1 MAYRILIDPGH
12 YTNYNRSPIVKE
24 YYEGNQ
30 MWKLS
35 QYLIPALKAY
45 GFEVGCTKTSLAN
58 YPKDGS
64 GQDAV
69 VTRGRM
75 GKGYDFALSLHTNA
89 ADSSAVDRA
98 VALVFV
104 DDDCGEIDDISYKL
118 GQKIGAAVKNTMGLS
133 SLQIVQQ
140 KSSNDRDGDGKRN
153 DDYYGFLYGAHQA
166 GTAAVLMEH
175 GFHTHAATARWLL
188 SDANLKKLAEAE
200 AAVLAEWFGLKKTAA
215 TPPASTPQPAPASG
229 DQLYRIRKTWADAK
243 SQTGAYKNLDNAKK
257 ACGVG
262 FKVFD
267 KDGKVVYDPAA
278 AAGTATQ
285 EPAKEYPQ
293 FQDKTKA
300 NGIKYKVKA
309 EGGLNLRAGA
319 GVINPKTGEENT
331 ILATLPDGSTVTWYG
346 FYSTVYDTDWY
357 WVKTADG
364 RTGFVSSKYLR

>member
-12 YTNYNRSPIVKE
+12 YANYNRSPVVKE

-35 QYLIPALKAY
+35 QYLIPELRAY

-75 GKGYDFALSLHTNA
+75 GKGYDFVLGLHSNA
-89 ADSSAVDRA
+89 ADSPTVDRA

-104 DDDCGEIDDISYKL
+104 DDDCGKIDDISYKL

-133 SLQIVQQ
+133 SLQIVQK
-140 KSSNDRDGDGKRN
+140 KSSGDRDGDGKRN
-153 DDYYGFLYGAHQA
+153 DDYYGFLYGAHQV

-188 SDANLKKLAEAE
+188 SDANLKKLAAAE
-200 AAVLAEWFGLKKTAA
+200 AAVLAEWYGLKKSGAK
-215 TPPASTPQPAPASG
+215 PPTSQPEAETTG
-229 DQLYRIRKTWADAK
+229 QMYRIRKTWADAK
-243 SQTGAYKNLDNAKK
+243 GQIGAYENLSNAKAACK
-257 ACGVG
+257 AGY
-262 FKVFD
+262 KVFD
-267 KDGKVVYDPAA
+267 KDGKMVYDPAA
-278 AAGTATQ
+278 ATGTTTQ
-285 EPAKEYPQ
+285 EAGKEYPQ
-293 FQDKTKA
+293 FRDSTKA
-300 NGIKYKVKA
+300 NGVKYKIKA
-309 EGGLNLRAGA
+309 EGGLNLRSGA
-319 GVINPKTGEENT
+319 GVMNPKTGKENT

-346 FYSTVYDTDWY
+346 YYSTVYGVDWY
-357 WVKTADG
+357 WVKTAGG
-364 RTGFVSSKYLR
+364 RTGFVSSEYLR